1 MTKSL
6 ELKVVSGKAAGRV
19 LVIPPAGATIGRHP
33 PAELLLDEPSV
44 SRQHCSIYPRRD
56 HWVIEDLSSQNGTL
70 LNGLPVSKEVL
81 HPGDEIQV
89 GETLLRVPRSLRKLA
104 IAGAAAA
111 AGLLIVIFLC
121 HWMAAQSSQ
130 SAPEQKSASAVTGG
144 AGGNS
149 PDSELTDS
157 DLMHPRMRR
166 SPR

>member
-19 LVIPPAGATIGRHP
+19 LVIPPAGAIIGRHP

-56 HWVIEDLSSQNGTL
+56 YWVIEDLSSQNGTL

-144 AGGNS
+144 VGGNS